1 MGSLRCFF
9 FFRINDLEYGRGT
22 GSSKKV
28 AKAEAAKK
36 TLEMLIPE
44 IRDKLPSLSA
54 GDMEGDAPDLSF
66 FDGILVEDS
75 RVADLCN
82 RCDQSEAFIMC
93 LNQSETFILYR
104 IAGPV
109 SRLPIRSWSR
119 VSRGTMASG
128 TRTSTRT

>member
-1 MGSLRCFF
+1 MRGVRLELEMMFF
-9 FFRINDLEYGRGT
+9 YFRINDLEYGRGT

-54 GDMEGDAPDLSF
+54 GDAEGDAPDLSF

-82 RCDQSEAFIMC
+82 RCGQSEPFLLITDQSEPFI
-93 LNQSETFILYR
+93 LTSDQSEVFSLR
-104 IAGPV
+104 ID
-109 SRLPIRSWSR
+109 
-119 VSRGTMASG
+119 
-128 TRTSTRT
+128 

>member
-1 MGSLRCFF
+1 MRCFSF
-9 FFRINDLEYGRGT
+9 YRINDLEYGRGT

-82 RCDQSEAFIMC
+82 RCGQSEAIYC
-93 LNQSETFILYR
+93 
-104 IAGPV
+104 
-109 SRLPIRSWSR
+109 
-119 VSRGTMASG
+119 AS
-128 TRTSTRT
+128 

>member
-1 MGSLRCFF
+1 MFSFF
-9 FFRINDLEYGRGT
+9 KINDLEYGRGT

-54 GDMEGDAPDLSF
+54 GDAEGDAPDLSF

-82 RCDQSEAFIMC
+82 RTVGDKCQLAASEVASLVSGCVANNIPC
-93 LNQSETFILYR
+93 SEWHHTEC
-104 IAGPV
+104 
-109 SRLPIRSWSR
+109 
-119 VSRGTMASG
+119 
-128 TRTSTRT
+128 

>member
-1 MGSLRCFF
+1 MVFS
-9 FFRINDLEYGRGT
+9 FRINDLEYGRGT

-54 GDMEGDAPDLSF
+54 GDAEGDAPDLSF

-82 RCDQSEAFIMC
+82 RCDQTEPLILTIDQSEAF
-93 LNQSETFILYR
+93 LQHTSW
-104 IAGPV
+104 
-109 SRLPIRSWSR
+109 PI
-119 VSRGTMASG
+119 GG
-128 TRTSTRT
+128 LHF